1 MLVEIGEPH
10 GIVWQGE
17 ATGVTLPAHNGEMGI
32 LPGHTP
38 LMALLRPGHL
48 VISREGRDDVQYEIT
63 KGFVTVDE
71 DHIYVVVDSA
81 SAGVAT
87 PAGTF
92 RRPAGQHP
100 GS

>member
-1 MLVEIGEPH
+1 MRVEIVEPR

-17 ATGVTLPAHNGEMGI
+17 ASGITLPAHNGEMGI

-38 LMALLRPGHL
+38 LMALVRPGHL
-48 VISREGRDDVQYEIT
+48 IISSDEHDDVQYEIT

-81 SAGVAT
+81 SDGVAT
-87 PAGTF
+87 PAGT
-92 RRPAGQHP
+92 R
-100 GS
+100 

>member
-1 MLVEIGEPH
+1 MATFQLEFVSPEKLLLSRPVEMA
-10 GIVWQGE
+10 V
-17 ATGVTLPAHNGEMGI
+17 LPAAEGEMGI

-87 PAGTF
+87 PAGT
-92 RRPAGQHP
+92 R
-100 GS
+100 